1 MTICIAGHVGA
12 GHVFS
17 HSGFVQD
24 DSQGFALVSSMLC
37 SATGVSPMIAE
48 VETDRAEGSVT
59 VKTVSGGTGR
69 GLPRRGITP
78 FEEQLMTGIKGENGC
93 FPQRCAMKAFGR
105 MYGHGIS
112 EVPVALEYAIAE
124 AVMDSFNKNLRDFR
138 IMRRDTEQAND
149 IAGGMTVQIDD
160 LSLTLMLTVNG
171 SNRGTGP
178 VEDLEGNVALDFK
191 KELMEKLGVVNVPTI
206 IIESKAFVPN
216 LEGINEETFLVR
228 YNRGADNSVVASCLE
243 NALKDVNTKW
253 RVIDSAFPVS
263 KGAMARNTETFSR
276 KLSETALSLGK
287 SVTSSEKS
295 RIAAD
300 ISRLVSQDLGG
311 IIFMSNGIHDIYR
324 SAGTTPGTSAVLSI
338 VVPEEYVKMNIIPF
352 STDGNIKVMMKVV
365 KRACELLSENY
376 QKALNDICR
385 ISGNSRD

>member
-37 SATGVSPMIAE
+37 SATGVSTVISE
-48 VETDRAEGSVT
+48 VETDRSDGSVT
-59 VKTVSGGTGR
+59 VKTVSGGRGR

-78 FEEQLMTGIKGENGC
+78 FEEQLMAGIKGENGC
-93 FPQRCAMKAFGR
+93 FPQRCAMKALGR

-124 AVMDSFNKNLRDFR
+124 AVMDSFNKNLKDFMV
-138 IMRRDTEQAND
+138 MRRDTEQAND
-149 IAGGMTVQIDD
+149 IAGGMTVQISD

-171 SNRGTGP
+171 SSRGTGP

-191 KELMEKLGVVNVPTI
+191 KELMENLGIVNVPTI
-206 IIESKAFVPN
+206 IVESKAYVPT
-216 LEGINEETFLVR
+216 LEELKEETFLVR
-228 YNRGADNSVVASCLE
+228 YNRGTDNSVVASCLE
-243 NALKDVNTKW
+243 QALKDINTKW
-253 RVIDSAFPVS
+253 RSIDTAFPVS
-263 KGAMARNTETFSR
+263 KGAMARNTETFS
-276 KLSETALSLGK
+276 KELSELALSLGK
-287 SVTSSEKS
+287 SVTSAEKS

-311 IIFMSNGIHDIYR
+311 IIFMSNGVHDIYR

-338 VVPEEYVKMNIIPF
+338 AVPEEYVKKNIIPF

-365 KRACELLSENY
+365 TRACELLSENY
-376 QKALNDICR
+376 QEALKDIWKV
-385 ISGNSRD
+385 SGNSRD